1 MKRSSF
7 FRRTLVLV
15 YGTVALFA
23 CLIVAI
29 YTAISPQLFARNKID
44 DLIPK
49 GQIIS
54 GYIESTLRG
63 EISTAY
69 LVPLIGRSTAQWE
82 ATVWVV
88 DVSGETLIRTQ
99 QEDGR
104 RVGRLPAQLARAM
117 LPTVLTGQ
125 IATHIGDQEDLETP
139 VSTRAVTR
147 TSDVL
152 DGIARQSD
160 EGEAASEEV
169 ISGNIV
175 AGAVPITFFGEVVGA
190 VFMSQSMTEIMSG
203 MQALTNTITFSALL
217 IALMLLPAVLYFAT
231 RLSRPIADMR
241 AVALTMAGGDLTVR
255 ADDRRADEF
264 GELGGALNYLSSELG
279 NTISTLE
286 LERNRLQSLIN
297 GVSEGII
304 ALDAQGQTTL
314 INPAVH
320 ELLGLP
326 QGSDVRIAAPEIL
339 KMFDQSLR
347 THETVRQTIW
357 QGSIAI
363 AVSVSPL
370 SRSDGTLTGC
380 VGILSDVTSAE
391 RLEQTRRDYVANVSH
406 ELRTPLTAMRAL
418 IEPLRDGL
426 IKTEEQRQQT
436 YNVVLRETM
445 RLTRL
450 VSDMLELSRLQSGK
464 ASLTKSVFSPKPLID
479 LIHETYSAYAED
491 YQQTFI
497 YDVPDTLPDVIGNPD
512 RTQQVLIALLDNAFK
527 YSSDS
532 GTVTLHVGVT
542 DEVIRVTV
550 RDTGIGISQEDLPH
564 VFDRFYKAD
573 KSHSGKGTGLG
584 LAIAYEIM
592 RQLGEEMTVESILG
606 LGSAFTFTLHIAS

>member
-1 MKRSSF
+1 
-7 FRRTLVLV
+7 
-15 YGTVALFA
+15 
-23 CLIVAI
+23 
-29 YTAISPQLFARNKID
+29 
-44 DLIPK
+44 
-49 GQIIS
+49 
-54 GYIESTLRG
+54 
-63 EISTAY
+63 
-69 LVPLIGRSTAQWE
+69 LIGRSTSQWE

-88 DVSGETLIRTQ
+88 DSDGDTLIRTQ
-99 QEDGR
+99 QSDGR
-104 RVGRLPAQLARAM
+104 RVGRLPSRLAQAM
-117 LPTVLTGQ
+117 LPAVLTGQ
-125 IATHIGDQEDLETP
+125 IATHIGDQDDLTP
-139 VSTRAVTR
+139 DSSMR
-147 TSDVL
+147 TLARSSSVL
-152 DGIARQSD
+152 DGIA
-160 EGEAASEEV
+160 GNSEEDTSTEEV
-169 ISGNIV
+169 LSGSIV
-175 AGAVPITFFGEVVGA
+175 AVAVPITFFGEVVGA
-190 VFMSQSMTEIMSG
+190 VFMAQSMTEIMSG
-203 MQALTNTITFSALL
+203 MQALSDTITFSVLL
-217 IALMLLPAVLYFAT
+217 IALLLLPIVLYFAS
-231 RLSRPIADMR
+231 RLSRPVADMR

-264 GELGGALNYLSSELG
+264 GELGVALNYLSSELG

-286 LERNRLQSLIN
+286 MERNRLESLIN

-304 ALDAQGQTTL
+304 ALNAEGETTL

-326 QGSDVRIAAPEIL
+326 EECDLRESAPDVLE
-339 KMFDQSLR
+339 MFDQTLSSGESTR
-347 THETVRQTIW
+347 CTIW
-357 QGSIAI
+357 QGNIAI

-370 SRSDGTLTGC
+370 TRSDGTLTGC

-464 ASLTKSVFSPKPLID
+464 ASLTKSIFSPRPLLD
-479 LIHETYSAYAED
+479 VIHETYSAYAED

-497 YDVPDTLPDVIGNPD
+497 YDVPCELPQVLGNPD

-527 YSSDS
+527 YSSEG
-532 GTVTLHVGVT
+532 GTVTLHVKLE
-542 DEVIRVTV
+542 DDILRVTV
-550 RDTGIGISQEDLPH
+550 RDTGIGISREDLPH

-573 KSHSGKGTGLG
+573 KSHGGKGTGLG

-592 RQLGEEMTVESILG
+592 KQLGEEMTVESVEG
-606 LGSAFTFTLHIAS
+606 VGSAFSFTLHTAK